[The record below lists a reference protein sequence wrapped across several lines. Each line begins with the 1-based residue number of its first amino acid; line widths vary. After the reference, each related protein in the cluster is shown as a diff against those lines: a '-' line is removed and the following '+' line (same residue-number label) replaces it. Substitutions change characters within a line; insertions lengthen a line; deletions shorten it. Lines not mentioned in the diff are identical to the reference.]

1 MPKINRKNL
10 SQIFDDDNSIYK
22 DFYTKNHIIRLDN
35 ARKDIDEKQKRL
47 NWNNRNKDVPTL
59 TKNMR
64 STSMELINSDAYL
77 KGASDNSSA
86 INNLRKNLRESLSSM
101 NIMKEDDNDDD
112 FDYYCQ

>member
-22 DFYTKNHIIRLDN
+22 DFYTKNHINRLDN

-47 NWNNRNKDVPTL
+47 NWNNKNKEIPTFS
-59 TKNMR
+59 KNMR
-64 STSMELINSDAYL
+64 SASMELINSDIYL
-77 KGASDNSSA
+77 KGASDNNAA
-86 INNLRKNLRESLSSM
+86 IKNLKKNLRESLSSM
-101 NIMKEDDNDDD
+101 NMLGDADNDDY